1 MIEIR
6 IQDRPFD
13 PATEQETLW
22 RGRPQVGALVSFLGL
37 MRDFNEGQGVTRM
50 ILEHYPGMTE
60 KALLGIATEAARRWA
75 LDGVRNR
82 TGLVRSC
89 LRIPSSW

>member
-60 KALLGIATEAARRWA
+60 KALLG
-75 LDGVRNR
+75 NR
-82 TGLVRSC
+82 KRGRPPLGTGWGAHPAPDWC
-89 LRIPSSW
+89 GHA